1 MENDRRWKTSNDYEE
16 SNHGNHSKHGFSI
29 QLLQQQLSCSKVM
42 RCEGTSSLT
51 FHTRK
56 QLPLG
61 NLNEAVWIRSTTAAL
76 QNHWIPWV
84 YHSLP
89 VQRATIWTI
98 CLCGDVLYQ
107 PTMSYKHCEVL
118 PSTDRIS
125 SGHLVT
131 VGDGG
136 VWPQE
141 KKKQLLR
148 PNLPQHCNNWVWLKL
163 AVPNGPTRLQTG
175 CVQN

>member
-1 MENDRRWKTSNDYEE
+1 MKKATTATTASTASAFNS
-16 SNHGNHSKHGFSI
+16 SSS
-29 QLLQQQLSCSKVM
+29 
-42 RCEGTSSLT
+42 SSLAARSCAAKAHRPWPST
-51 FHTRK
+51 PEE